1 MLMILKKIK
10 TVNLQQVMIK
20 KVENSIFPMVTGK
33 NINKDIYVVPNKK
46 FKKLIRV
53 FFFIY

>member
-20 KVENSIFPMVTGK
+20 LKNSIFPMVTGE
-33 NINKDIYVVPNKK
+33 NINKDIYVILNKK

-53 FFFIY
+53 FFIY